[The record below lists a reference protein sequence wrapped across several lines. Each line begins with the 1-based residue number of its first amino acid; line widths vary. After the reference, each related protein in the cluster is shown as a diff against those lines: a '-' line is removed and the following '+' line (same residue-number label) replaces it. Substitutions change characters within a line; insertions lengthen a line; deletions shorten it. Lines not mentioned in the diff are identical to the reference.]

1 MNKKEDAKMKQEKSC
16 GCIVIDHHQVLLI
29 QQVQGHIGFPKG
41 HVEAGESEQ
50 ETAIRET
57 REETNLEVQIIGD
70 NRYQEQYSPE
80 EGIVKDVVYFL
91 AQKVGGVEK
100 RQEEEVS
107 KIMWVDLEDAEDY
120 ITFDGSKRILRKVIA
135 DLRNRKSK

>member
-1 MNKKEDAKMKQEKSC
+1 M
-16 GCIVIDHHQVLLI
+16 
-29 QQVQGHIGFPKG
+29 
-41 HVEAGESEQ
+41 
-50 ETAIRET
+50 
-57 REETNLEVQIIGD
+57 QIIGD

-91 AQKVGGVEK
+91 AQKVGGFEK

>member
-1 MNKKEDAKMKQEKSC
+1 MLFRS
-16 GCIVIDHHQVLLI
+16 HHQVLLI

-91 AQKVGGVEK
+91 AQKVGGFEK